1 MLQTVRYL
9 FSMML
14 IVFAVNFNTNAGSYF
29 TGELDFYGHEVQ
41 LGYDLRISS
50 LELNELDQSSLEYKA
65 SVLRNN
71 NLKRTAFELKQLKKA
86 FGLDD
91 IGLTLLVNQFIENT
105 FGEKKDNESVFVK
118 YLILKQLGYD
128 VILTRTGKKLNCMA
142 NLSFNPG
149 RYLYIQY
156 NRKTYKDLDF
166 TKRSSG
172 GKHFI
177 FMDDSRSYRTFSQN
191 PMVLPRINAIT
202 SARDIEFRHGGVNY
216 EIETVSNKS
225 LIDYLKDLPM
235 HGLGNMYTKQSMSN
249 EMKGSLI
256 KYLKRMTQHM
266 TKAEKAHFLLA
277 FVQQVVPYGSDYSKY
292 GEERYYYPEQTV
304 MAKTADCEDKTFL
317 LSYLA
322 KEVAGV
328 SSVAL
333 YFEHDEH
340 LSIGLQIPNYEDS
353 YSFKYAG
360 KSYVACEP
368 TAQLPRLGYS
378 GISLKRVTK
387 VTPL

>member
-1 MLQTVRYL
+1 MLQFRYL
-9 FSMML
+9 ISL
-14 IVFAVNFNTNAGSYF
+14 VLVVFAVNFNTNAGSYF
-29 TGELDFYGHEVQ
+29 TGELDFYGHEVK
-41 LGYDLRISS
+41 LGYDLRLSS
-50 LELNELDQSSLEYKA
+50 LELKALDQSSLEYKA
-65 SVLRNN
+65 NSLRNN
-71 NLKRTAFELKQLKKA
+71 NLKRTAYELKQLKKA

-91 IGLTLLVNQFIENT
+91 IGLTLLVNKFIENT
-105 FGEKKDNESVFVK
+105 FTEKKENEGVFVK
-118 YLILKQLGYD
+118 YLLLKEIGYD
-128 VILTRTGKKLNCMA
+128 VILSRTGKQLNCLA

-149 RYLYIQY
+149 RYLYISY

-166 TKRSSG
+166 TKRNSG

-177 FMDDSRSYRTFSQN
+177 FMDQSKAYRTFSQN
-191 PMVLPRINAIT
+191 PLVLPRINAIQ
-202 SARDIEFRHGGVNY
+202 SSREISFKHGGINY
-216 EIETVSNKS
+216 EIETISNNS
-225 LIDYLKDLPM
+225 LIYYLQDLPM
-235 HGLGNMYTKQSMSN
+235 HGLGNMYTKQSMSH
-249 EMKGSLI
+249 EMKASLI

-266 TKAEKAHFLLA
+266 SSAQKAHFLLA
-277 FVQQVVPYGSDYSKY
+277 FVQQVVPYGSDYTKY

-322 KEVAGV
+322 KEVAGI

-360 KSYVACEP
+360 KHYVACEP

-378 GISLKRVTK
+378 GIDLKRVTK